1 METNKFKSEK
11 DQENTTQNANS
22 DPGGKQSGGSIGEA
36 NQQNEYQNEET
47 ENDSIRKQ
55 FEIGL
60 KAHLESTYLILDE
73 QDEIKKL
80 NEIEKTVNDFVD
92 SYLLETHLI
101 AGDVALSVQHVV
113 DEFIKS
119 KVK

>member
-1 METNKFKSEK
+1 ME
-11 DQENTTQNANS
+11 DV
-22 DPGGKQSGGSIGEA
+22 I
-36 NQQNEYQNEET
+36 
-47 ENDSIRKQ
+47 KQ

-60 KAHLESTYLILDE
+60 KAHLESTYTIFDE

-80 NEIEKTVNDFVD
+80 NDIEKTVNNFVD
-92 SYLLETHLI
+92 SYLLETSLI
-101 AGDVALSVQHVV
+101 AGDIEVSVQHVV

>member
-1 METNKFKSEK
+1 ME
-11 DQENTTQNANS
+11 DV
-22 DPGGKQSGGSIGEA
+22 I
-36 NQQNEYQNEET
+36 
-47 ENDSIRKQ
+47 KQ

-60 KAHLESTYLILDE
+60 KAHLESTYTVLDE

-80 NEIEKTVNDFVD
+80 DDIEKTVNDFVD
-92 SYLLETHLI
+92 SYLLETSLI
-101 AGDVALSVQHVV
+101 AGDVAVSVQHVV